1 MLDWEYHLER
11 QKDLLREVE
20 RERLV
25 RELQQ
30 AAGQR
35 HGALAASLA
44 LAAGRVMVRVG
55 VWLESL
61 GKPVADYADEVG

>member
-11 QKDLLREVE
+11 QKDLLREAE

-25 RELQQ
+25 REAQRVE
-30 AAGQR
+30 GQR
-35 HGALAASLA
+35 GVLAASLA